1 MNKYRNLLL
10 IVAGI
15 IVGALI
21 LLLVVKTFNRAEKIV
36 YVDLQKVYK
45 DFKMKGEM
53 EKEAEMLIK
62 NRQLMLDSIAT
73 ELQSIE
79 TDVIKN
85 KNKELRNSFEKEKE
99 NYFQKKQYFEN
110 SNQQII
116 EQYNAKLWEEIQRLS
131 VDYAKAEGYDIILG
145 KGAAQSFVYGSE
157 KLDCTNEFIE
167 YINQHYEKKK

>member
-1 MNKYRNLLL
+1 MNKYRNLLFT
-10 IVAGI
+10 VAGI

-21 LLLVVKTFNRAEKIV
+21 LLLVIKTFNSAETIV

-62 NRQLMLDSIAT
+62 NRQLMLDSIVT

-79 TDVIKN
+79 ADVIKS

-157 KLDCTNEFIE
+157 KLDCTNEFTE
-167 YINQHYEKKK
+167 YINQQYEKKK